1 VNDKLVL
8 LFDGLALAIVVVGI
22 LLVVGTA
29 QISGPV
35 LVSGGLVP
43 ANMLP
48 STYALNNTTG
58 NVIKVKTGGGDN
70 NESST
75 QFIPQI
81 VEIKTGQSV
90 TWYNP
95 TKVPEPHTVTFQMGS
110 LYPIQSFLPVELS
123 KSSQFR
129 TLLPSTTSNG
139 QPIVVPGQNH
149 TTFIIAAN
157 ARAYNPVVIN
167 SIGNVTFLGWNAKY
181 AMNGSEKYINSGWLF
196 PTGEVPPG
204 IQAGRTFTITFEKA
218 GLYEYSCVF
227 HPWMTGKVIVK

>member
-8 LFDGLALAIVVVGI
+8 LFDALALAMVAGI
-22 LLVVGTA
+22 LLVVVA
-29 QISGPV
+29 ARISGPV
-35 LVSGGLVP
+35 LVSGESIP
-43 ANMLP
+43 ARLLTNTNTL
-48 STYALNNTTG
+48 NTTTE
-58 NVIKVKTGGGDN
+58 NVVKVKTGGGDN
-70 NESST
+70 NISST
-75 QFIPQI
+75 QFFPQI
-81 VEIKTGQSV
+81 VEIKTGGSV

-123 KSSQFR
+123 KSAQFQ
-129 TLLPSTTSNG
+129 TLLPSTASNG

-167 SIGNVTFLGWNAKY
+167 SIGNVTFLNWNAKY
-181 AMNGSEKYINSGWLF
+181 TMNGSEKYVNSGWLF
-196 PTGEVPPG
+196 PIDEVPPG

-218 GLYEYSCVF
+218 GLYEYTCVF

>member
-1 VNDKLVL
+1 VDDKLTL
-8 LFDGLALAIVVVGI
+8 LIDGLALAIVVAGI

-29 QISGPV
+29 RISGSV
-35 LVSGGLVP
+35 FVSGESLP
-43 ANMLP
+43 ANT
-48 STYALNNTTG
+48 STLNNTE
-58 NVIKVKTGGGDN
+58 NVVKVKAGGGDN
-70 NESST
+70 NKSST
-75 QFIPQI
+75 QFFPQI
-81 VEIKTGQSV
+81 VEIKPGESV

-110 LYPIQSFLPVELS
+110 LYPIQPFLPVELS
-123 KSSQFR
+123 KSAQFR
-129 TLLPSTTSNG
+129 TLLPSTASNG

-167 SIGNVTFLGWNAKY
+167 SNGNVTFLNWNAKY
-181 AMNGSEKYINSGWLF
+181 TMNGSEKYINSGWLF

-204 IQAGRTFTITFEKA
+204 IQAGRTFTITFEKP

-227 HPWMTGKVIVK
+227 HPWMTGKVVVK

>member
-1 VNDKLVL
+1 MDDKLVL
-8 LFDGLALAIVVVGI
+8 LFDGLALAIVVTGI
-22 LLVVGTA
+22 LLIVSTA
-29 QISGPV
+29 RISGPF
-35 LVSGGLVP
+35 LVSGESVP
-43 ANMLP
+43 ANIL
-48 STYALNNTTG
+48 TNTLNNTTES
-58 NVIKVKTGGGDN
+58 VVVKVKTGGGDN

-129 TLLPSTTSNG
+129 TLLPSTASNG

-149 TTFIIAAN
+149 TSFIIAAN

-167 SIGNVTFLGWNAKY
+167 SIGNVTFLDWNAKY
-181 AMNGSEKYINSGWLF
+181 TMNGSEKYINSGWLF

-227 HPWMTGKVIVK
+227 HPWMTGKVVVK